1 MTALPPSN
9 FGHDP
14 TPPTD
19 EAGRRRWLLDRLDW
33 LRTEHPAAFATLVI
47 RWPSLATAEPAVDL
61 SGSLDALASALAHV
75 EAVAGV
81 PFPHVEPASPVDSSN

>member
-1 MTALPPSN
+1 MTAHPLSDG
-9 FGHDP
+9 GHDP
-14 TPPTD
+14 TPPAD

-33 LRTEHPAAFATLVI
+33 LRTEHPAAFTMLVSK
-47 RWPSLATAEPAVDL
+47 WPSLATVEPAVDL

-81 PFPHVEPASPVDSSN
+81 PFPDVEPASPVDPSN